1 MKTINHDRFFVINA
15 IENGRNVQ
23 KVEIN
28 SSQIMRMDRSILKKD
43 WKAIKNKEILLVD
56 KELAMQLEKL

>member
-1 MKTINHDRFFVINA
+1 MKSINHDRFFVINA

-28 SSQIMRMDRSILKKD
+28 SSQIMRMDKSILKKD